1 MKLPTLATLS
11 LLFSFTTSSSTIP
24 RSTSPKSN
32 AITPYNDTIIFT
44 PPTNYTIP
52 RTLYARTLELPSGVL
67 LATWENYSP
76 SSEGLVY
83 FPIFR
88 SDNHGASWSE
98 ISRVEDTH
106 NKYGLRYQ
114 PFLYYLS
121 ERIGDFDA
129 GTILIAGNS
138 IPADLSSTEID
149 LYASRDSGQTW
160 EFVSEIAKGGEAEPD
175 DGLTPVW
182 EPFLLVND
190 GKLICYYSDQ
200 RDNATYGQK
209 LVHQVSTDLLTWGDV
224 VTDVAYPTYTDRPG
238 MPTLAQL
245 PNGAYIYT
253 YEYGSYFSTTT
264 YTFPVYFRI
273 ASNPEDIASAP
284 GQRLVVSD
292 GTEPTSSP
300 YVVWSAQGGEHG
312 TIIVSCGSYSS
323 VFVNTE
329 LGDGEWTEVAT
340 PESASYSRSLRV
352 LSEADGDYLVLAGG
366 GPLGGDSNQVTASLV
381 DLTELL

>member
-1 MKLPTLATLS
+1 MRLPIFTSILP
-11 LLFSFTTSSSTIP
+11 LLFSLTTSSPTPQS
-24 RSTSPKSN
+24 SN
-32 AITPYNDTIIFT
+32 TITPYNDTVIFT
-44 PPTNYTIP
+44 PPSNYTIP

-76 SSEGLVY
+76 ESEGLVY

-88 SDNHGASWSE
+88 SENHGLSWTE

-149 LYASRDSGQTW
+149 LYASRDSGLTW

-182 EPFLLVND
+182 EPFLLTYN

-209 LVHQVSTDLLTWGDV
+209 LVHQVSTDLLTWGGV

-245 PNGAYIYT
+245 PNNKYIYF
-253 YEYGSYFSTTT
+253 YEYGSYFNTST
-264 YTFPVYFRI
+264 YTFPLYYRI
-273 ASNPEDIASAP
+273 ANTPEEISSAAGQPLIATS
-284 GQRLVVSD
+284 
-292 GTEPTSSP
+292 GTQPTSSP
-300 YVVWSAQGGEHG
+300 YVVWSAHGGAHG
-312 TIIVSCGSYSS
+312 TVIASSGSYSS
-323 VFVNTE
+323 VFTNGN
-329 LGDGEWTEVAT
+329 LGEGEWTEVAT
-340 PESASYSRSLRV
+340 GEGTSYSRSLRV
-352 LSEADGDYLVLAGG
+352 LEEGEGGWLV
-366 GPLGGDSNQVTASLV
+366 V
-381 DLTELL
+381 